1 MADNNKEGN
10 EIHLRGE
17 LRADIYIKTSSNES
31 TVTVIRL
38 YVKLRAVLR
47 VFVPYCVRVV

>member
-10 EIHLRGE
+10 EIQLRGE
-17 LRADIYIKTSSNES
+17 LRADIYIKIYANEN

-38 YVKLRAVLR
+38 YIKLRALLR